1 MTHRLNKGG
10 NFTLNKHERLDEI
23 AKLVNKKGSIRT
35 NEIVEGL
42 NVSDMTVRRDLIE
55 LENKGILTKIHGGAR
70 SNSTFQYKEISHKEK
85 HTRQIAEKR
94 FIARKAAS
102 LIEDGD
108 TLFFGPGTTVE
119 LLAEEVNHH
128 TLTIITN
135 CLPVYKIL
143 LEKQTAHFRVYLIG
157 GEMRHITE
165 AFVGEMANAMLEKL
179 RFSKMFFSSNAV
191 NKGAVMTSTLD
202 EAYTQQLAL
211 SNSIE
216 KYLLIDHTKVG
227 KEDFTSFCQLN
238 ELTAVV
244 MDYEDEEK
252 VETIKTYIEVVD

>member
-1 MTHRLNKGG
+1 ME
-10 NFTLNKHERLDEI
+10 F
-23 AKLVNKKGSIRT
+23 
-35 NEIVEGL
+35 VEGL

-94 FIARKAAS
+94 FIAKKAAS

-119 LLAEEVNHH
+119 LLAEVNHH

-143 LEKQTAHFRVYLIG
+143 LEKQTAPFGVYLIG
-157 GEMRHITE
+157 GEMRPCTE
-165 AFVGEMANAMLEKL
+165 AFVGEMAIAMLEKL

-191 NKGAVMTSTLD
+191 NKGAVMTSTLMN
-202 EAYTQQLAL
+202 L
-211 SNSIE
+211 
-216 KYLLIDHTKVG
+216 
-227 KEDFTSFCQLN
+227 
-238 ELTAVV
+238 
-244 MDYEDEEK
+244 
-252 VETIKTYIEVVD
+252 